1 MEKIGVFGGTFN
13 PPHLGHLHIAGS
25 FAKEYNLSKV
35 LIIPTYIPPHKESPL
50 LASSEA
56 RLKMCRETF
65 TDDFFEVSELEILR
79 QGKSYTYDTVKELR
93 TLYPDAQIFFLVG
106 DDMLTSFHE
115 WKRPKDILKLC
126 TVVASTRCDEISVK
140 QLKRYAEEYFP
151 EELSAGKIKF
161 LETKP
166 IEISS
171 TEIRNKIEK
180 GEDVKDFLSAGTL
193 KYIITGG
200 LYNAG
205 TQG

>member
-1 MEKIGVFGGTFN
+1 
-13 PPHLGHLHIAGS
+13 
-25 FAKEYNLSKV
+25 
-35 LIIPTYIPPHKESPL
+35 
-50 LASSEA
+50 
-56 RLKMCRETF
+56 MCRETF

-79 QGKSYTYDTVKELR
+79 RGKSYTYDTVKELR

-106 DDMLTSFHE
+106 DDMLTSLHE
-115 WKRPKDILKLC
+115 WRRPKDILKLC
-126 TVVASTRCDEISVK
+126 TVVASTRRDEISVK
-140 QLKRYAEEYFP
+140 QLKKYAEEYFQ

-180 GEDVKDFLSAGTL
+180 GKDVKDFLSAGTL